1 MTPATFRAI
10 REQLGYTREQ
20 LAGVLNVSVRNLKRW
35 EQAGGIEPPAGVIDE
50 LLKLKE
56 RQDFLVQESV
66 QRVRQVQDT
75 MEQPPKRVEVS
86 YFKDQPQF
94 DLFGR
99 DEGFFNVANANS
111 RAVALAVERETK
123 GLGVEVVFNYPT
135 EERGDDADSD

>member
-35 EQAGGIEPPAGVIDE
+35 EQAGGVEPPAGVVDE
-50 LLKLKE
+50 LLQLKD
-56 RQDFLVQESV
+56 RQDFLVRESV
-66 QRVRQVQDT
+66 LKVKSLIDYS
-75 MEQPPKRVEVS
+75 EHQPKSVEVS

-99 DEGFFNVANANS
+99 DEGHFNVANANS
-111 RAVALAVERETK
+111 RAVALAVEQLRPR
-123 GLGVEVVFNYPT
+123 VEVVFNYPT
-135 EERGDDADSD
+135 EERGEDADSD